1 MMENNSRVI
10 LLICVLTFSLVVG
23 SAQNSSFDYKST
35 RWEDFAFDFQDNF
48 QDSLA
53 IWPERILLQVAN
65 KQTQAN
71 VPVFFKAYL
80 SSLNLSSHNSKSGV
94 LNLELLDDDGILM
107 KRQFHKIKN
116 GMVQGQ
122 LELPKNIEPGQYILK
137 AYTRWSKNYG
147 PDYSATEQILI
158 GDVDNVVKTLSKLPV
173 TIMPEGGTLL
183 NGYKN
188 RIIIKTLTDSIYESI
203 HKGKIVDE
211 NHAEIAEVTFFT
223 PGLGSAVFKPEE
235 NKTYHLELK
244 NGRLVPLP
252 KGTSEGYLLHVNNLD
267 DSKASIR
274 ITASCGAQECNILLI
289 GTSGSLTYFEK
300 KLNFQNGK
308 VLDLELD
315 KSNFPFGVFMLKLMD
330 NLGNELAKRPIWISH
345 KKLHIAI
352 DNIGKDVDTGL
363 KTYKIRVTDRNNKPV
378 KSKVAI
384 SVNRVQHDSIE
395 KLNSG
400 FVGQKS
406 LLNFSNGMDGNK
418 VSAYRKESYLKDLYV
433 LSSNGEMK
441 TQFLDE
447 DVTKRIRFPIQ
458 KGLEI
463 SGHAYDLNNMLLRN
477 TKIQVMA
484 SSDED
489 LWIGEVETD
498 ASGFLRLKDI
508 QIEGKATLVARTDG
522 DETKSRLVKIVP
534 LSEFEQQIGV
544 QKPVRSKNSQPSEYK
559 KPERAESLSMELP
572 EKTIEL
578 DEVKVSKENT
588 KRNYT
593 PSLYG
598 PSGPFTK
605 VIRQDFE
612 NPKTLA
618 QMLMSF
624 PGVIVRGAETLS
636 PSVKIMGTSGTI
648 LWVLDGFPLSQAGS
662 GAQMGTSAA
671 SPLNEI
677 SALANNRDIERVE
690 LLKGP
695 DASMYGSRASA
706 GVFVIY
712 TRKGNEQEFVR
723 RKEGQLDFEGYV
735 RPMDF
740 NQYKESLP
748 PRKKKKMNLV
758 YWNPKLETDE
768 NGEAVITIPAS
779 PDNAKVKIET
789 TTISVDGKIGF
800 ASLIDWR

>member
-1 MMENNSRVI
+1 
-10 LLICVLTFSLVVG
+10 
-23 SAQNSSFDYKST
+23 
-35 RWEDFAFDFQDNF
+35 
-48 QDSLA
+48 
-53 IWPERILLQVAN
+53 
-65 KQTQAN
+65 
-71 VPVFFKAYL
+71 
-80 SSLNLSSHNSKSGV
+80 
-94 LNLELLDDDGILM
+94 
-107 KRQFHKIKN
+107 
-116 GMVQGQ
+116 MVQGQ
-122 LELPKNIEPGQYILK
+122 LELPKNIEPGQYTLK
-137 AYTRWSKNYG
+137 AYTRWSQNYG
-147 PDYSATEQILI
+147 LYYSAIEQIQI
-158 GDVDNVVKTLSKLPV
+158 GDLDNVIKTPSEHPV
-173 TIMPEGGTLL
+173 TITPEGGTLV

-188 RIIIKTLTDSIYESI
+188 RIIIKTPTNGTLEPIN
-203 HKGKIVDE
+203 KGKIIDE
-211 NHAEIAEVTFFT
+211 NHKEIAKVTFFAN
-223 PGLGSAVFKPEE
+223 GLGSAVFEPEE

-252 KGTSEGYLLHVNNLD
+252 KVTSEGYLLHVNNLD
-267 DSKASIR
+267 DSNASIR
-274 ITASCGAQECNILLI
+274 ITASSGAQEHNILLV
-289 GTSGSLTYFEK
+289 GTSGGLTYFEK

-315 KSNFPFGVFMLKLMD
+315 KSNFPFGVFVLKLVD
-330 NLGNELAKRPIWISH
+330 NLGAELAKRPIWIAP

-352 DNIGKDVDTGL
+352 DNIGKDVDRGL
-363 KTYKIRVTDRNNKPV
+363 KTYKVRITDRNNKPV
-378 KSKVAI
+378 KSKLAI
-384 SVNRVQHDSIE
+384 SINRVQHDGIE

-400 FVGQKS
+400 FVGQKG
-406 LLNFSNGMDGNK
+406 LFNFSNGMDGNK
-418 VSAYRKESYLKDLYV
+418 VSVYRKESFLKDLYV
-433 LSSNGEMK
+433 LSSNGEIV

-447 DVTKRIRFPIQ
+447 DVTKGVRFPFQ

-463 SGHAYDLNNMLLRN
+463 SGRAYDLNNMLLRN
-477 TKIQVMA
+477 TKIHVMA

-498 ASGFLRLKDI
+498 AMGFLRLKDI

-534 LSEFEQQIGV
+534 LSEFEQQIGD
-544 QKPVRSKNSQPSEYK
+544 QKPVRSKNPQQSEYK
-559 KPERAESLSMELP
+559 KPEGAESLSMELP

-578 DEVKVSKENT
+578 DEVEVSKENT

-648 LWVLDGFPLSQAGS
+648 LWVLDGFPLSQGGS

-677 SALANNRDIERVE
+677 SALANNRDIERIE

-735 RPMDF
+735 IPMDF

-748 PRKKKKMNLV
+748 PRKGKKMNLV

-768 NGEAVITIPAS
+768 NGEAVITFPTF
-779 PDNAKVKIET
+779 PDNAKVKIEIT
-789 TTISVDGKIGF
+789 TVSADGEIGF
-800 ASLIDWR
+800 ASLVD